1 MGIGI
6 GSGITVGPGIRIV
19 GASLI
24 RSALSAAA
32 QASYDA
38 AVVGNFIRVTAADYN
53 NVKTMLAN
61 TKTIG
66 DNADAI
72 LYNGATYSG
81 GCAAVNSQA
90 NSNVDANFYI
100 VGYVSRHASTSS
112 ALLKLL
118 ISDTFKGTYIQLGNS
133 SLVTATANSPS
144 YYIRKDPTDVAAT
157 TKYLGVVANTGST
170 IQSNT
175 NWTNGGFDC
184 NAAGPP
190 FSSWTNRTATQP
202 VFQALLCGTKQ
213 W

>member
-6 GSGITVGPGIRIV
+6 GGGIKIGPGIKVV
-19 GASLI
+19 GTSLI

-32 QASYDA
+32 QANYDSA
-38 AVVGNFIRVTAADYN
+38 TVGNFIRVSATDYN
-53 NVKTMLAN
+53 NVRTMLAN

-72 LYNGATYSG
+72 LYPGTAYSG
-81 GCAAVNSQA
+81 TCAAVNSQA

-100 VGYVSRHASTSS
+100 VGYVSRHQSVSG
-112 ALLKLL
+112 ALFKLL
-118 ISDTFKGTYIQLGNS
+118 ISDTFKGTYTQLGNS
-133 SLVTATANSPS
+133 SLVATSSGPS
-144 YYIRKDPTDVAAT
+144 YYIRKDPIDAAVS
-157 TKYLGVVANTGST
+157 TKYLGVVSNTGSM

-175 NWTNGGFDC
+175 NWTNAGYDC

-190 FSSWTNRTATQP
+190 FNAWANRTATQP
-202 VFQALLCGTKQ
+202 VFQALLCGTLQ

>member
-6 GSGITVGPGIRIV
+6 GSGISVGPGIKIV

-53 NVKTMLAN
+53 SVRTTLSN

-72 LYNGATYSG
+72 LYTGSAYSG
-81 GCAAVNSQA
+81 TCAAVNAQA

-100 VGYVSRHASTSS
+100 VGYVSRHIQTSS
-112 ALLKLL
+112 ALFKLL
-118 ISDTFKGTYIQLGNS
+118 ISDTFKGTYTQLGNS
-133 SLVTATANSPS
+133 SLVTATASSPS
-144 YYIRKDPTDVAAT
+144 YYIRKDPTDVAVT
-157 TKYLGVVANTGST
+157 TKYLGVVSNTGSML
-170 IQSNT
+170 QSNT
-175 NWTNGGFDC
+175 NWTNAGYDC
-184 NAAGPP
+184 TAGGPP
-190 FSSWTNRTATQP
+190 FSAWNNRTATQP
-202 VFQALLCGTKQ
+202 VFQALLCGTLQ